1 MPLLD
6 VSSKRRSRKKCD
18 FEPFPRFPRSQWPPS
33 IAVQMA
39 AVLPKPD
46 RSTNC
51 AEGRQNTSHE
61 KIMAYD
67 H

>member
-1 MPLLD
+1 MA
-6 VSSKRRSRKKCD
+6 CD
-18 FEPFPRFPRSQWPPS
+18 FEPFPRFPGSQWPPS

-39 AVLPKPD
+39 AVSPKPD